1 MQTVDITDQSD
12 PSDPSQ
18 QATGSRLDQVQSV
31 PAVPRSITKREV
43 PAPAPAPAPVPS
55 VSFSY
60 ILPASTK
67 YNILLDQTANM
78 EVNMRWTN
86 IKRAL
91 FRFVIFVN
99 LLKIIIILGASNIH

>member
-1 MQTVDITDQSD
+1 MQTVDIRD

-18 QATGSRLDQVQSV
+18 QSTGSRLDQVQPVS
-31 PAVPRSITKREV
+31 AAPRTVTKREV
-43 PAPAPAPAPVPS
+43 PSPVKS
-55 VSFSY
+55 ITFSY

-91 FRFVIFVN
+91 FRFVIFSN
-99 LLKIIIILGASNIH
+99 LQEIVINVGASNKH

>member
-1 MQTVDITDQSD
+1 MDT
-12 PSDPSQ
+12 
-18 QATGSRLDQVQSV
+18 
-31 PAVPRSITKREV
+31 
-43 PAPAPAPAPVPS
+43 

-67 YNILLDQTANM
+67 YNILLDQTASM

-91 FRFVIFVN
+91 FRFVIFRN
-99 LLKIIIILGASNIH
+99 LLQIMISVEASNRH

>member
-1 MQTVDITDQSD
+1 MTEIARDSG
-12 PSDPSQ
+12 PSPL
-18 QATGSRLDQVQSV
+18 RLL
-31 PAVPRSITKREV
+31 
-43 PAPAPAPAPVPS
+43 
-55 VSFSY
+55 SY

-91 FRFVIFVN
+91 FRFVIFAN
-99 LLKIIIILGASNIH
+99 LLEIIIILGASNKH